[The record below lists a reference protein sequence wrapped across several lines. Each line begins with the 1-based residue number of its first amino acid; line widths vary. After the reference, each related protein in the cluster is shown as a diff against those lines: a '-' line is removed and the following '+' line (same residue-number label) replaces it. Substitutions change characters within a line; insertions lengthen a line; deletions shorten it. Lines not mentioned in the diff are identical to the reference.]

1 MVFTCSSFT
10 RTNVSYRP
18 AAPPAPLTGRS
29 STIVTVPKSGP
40 VNLAVMQQV
49 QAGSKMTVLQAPP
62 GTQKIITTGPAA
74 NIQAQ
79 VCCPCFFS
87 HQLKFAP
94 LSASPVSHSVD
105 FILAKTHKVKVG
117 YSPTANQIRADLAA
131 LQANL

>member
-1 MVFTCSSFT
+1 MGLAWHLVFTCSSSFT

-94 LSASPVSHSVD
+94 SLPRLNFSHSVD
-105 FILAKTHKVKVG
+105 FILANFKGLPRWTIE
-117 YSPTANQIRADLAA
+117 SRFADLS
-131 LQANL
+131 